1 MFNLFYTLEF
11 LITFYLERVLY
22 KYQMIKMEEDNDN

>member
-11 LITFYLERVLY
+11 LRTFYLERVLY

>member
-1 MFNLFYTLEF
+1 MLNLFYTLEF